1 MSAVKSAEPTR
12 LSRRQRAEATHWRI
26 VRAAYTLFCQ
36 RGYAGTT
43 MPQIADAAGVA
54 VQTVYFAFHTK
65 GALLSR
71 AYDFAVLGEKPL
83 DPHEQPWHRV
93 MNAEP
98 DVTQAVRAFVTGVGE
113 IMRRAT
119 PLYIVARVAADGD
132 PDAAEITAIHE
143 RRQADGYREA
153 LDLLGTK
160 AELRHGLTLERATD
174 LLLLFVGMDA
184 YHALVAGRGWSHDEW
199 IDWTAS
205 AVSEQI
211 FDRTS
216 IDRLPADSRSGAS
229 TRQKTLPSS
238 SSTQ

>member
-26 VRAAYTLFCQ
+26 VRAAYTLFCE

-83 DPHEQPWHRV
+83 DPHDQPWHRA
-93 MNAEP
+93 MTAEP

-143 RRQADGYREA
+143 RRQADGYRET
-153 LDLLGTK
+153 LELLRTK
-160 AELRHGLTLERATD
+160 AELRDGLTLERATD
-174 LLLLFVGMDA
+174 LLLLFAGMDA
-184 YHALVAGRGWSHDEW
+184 YHVLVGRHGWSHEEW
-199 IDWTAS
+199 VAWTVS
-205 AVSEQI
+205 AVAEQL
-211 FDRTS
+211 FDRV
-216 IDRLPADSRSGAS
+216 DRSP
-229 TRQKTLPSS
+229 
-238 SSTQ
+238 